1 MGINPISVI
10 PNFTYFVIVDIQTL
24 KRNFVK
30 ENKKPFKAIKT
41 TTKHKNLSQIYITG
55 KFSEP
60 CSYSKKFQ
68 DV

>member
-1 MGINPISVI
+1 MKE
-10 PNFTYFVIVDIQTL
+10 L

-41 TTKHKNLSQIYITG
+41 TAKHKNLSQIYITG
-55 KFSEP
+55 KLQERCTYSE
-60 CSYSKKFQ
+60 KFQ